1 MSRARKQK
9 EQTGA
14 ELSESG
20 VRIDKWLWAAR
31 FFKTRSLASEAVN
44 SGRVLVDGQKC
55 KPSRTLKSGSTLRI
69 SKGDYLFEIEVL
81 ALSDKRGSA
90 TVAQTLY
97 NESEASQQKRA
108 ELSERLRD
116 IRSMERGIRGEGRPN
131 KKQRRELTRLKHDV

>member
-9 EQTGA
+9 EQAGA

>member
-14 ELSESG
+14 ELTDSG

-31 FFKTRSLASEAVN
+31 FFKTRSLASEAVS
-44 SGRVLVDGQKC
+44 SGRVMVDGQKC

-69 SKGDYLFEIEVL
+69 SKGDYLFEIDVL

-90 TVAQTLY
+90 AVAQTLY
-97 NESEASQQKRA
+97 SESEASQQKRA
-108 ELSERLRD
+108 ELAERLRD

-131 KKQRRELTRLKHDV
+131 KKQRRELTRLKQDV